1 LPLSCYR
8 SLIHLSICVSVSLCF
23 SLLTFTGKPERKNRS
38 VFFNMAT
45 ENLNSPVRFS
55 RSLSYGPLLPQGPL
69 KKHSVSTQPLGN
81 FQHEVNLNHSF

>member
-23 SLLTFTGKPERKNRS
+23 SLLTFTGKPERKNRL

-45 ENLNSPVRFS
+45 EKPDIPAL
-55 RSLSYGPLLPQGPL
+55 YGPLLPQGPL